1 MRHKAG
7 VFARAVLGFIVLT
20 TGWAC
25 YRNSRLDA
33 RFAAIRIG
41 ASKGE
46 IVRLLGRPSWTEP
59 CGTSFGGGL
68 PMPNCTEYI
77 YRNSFAPLIPEYYA
91 VRLDD
96 GGHVLDTYVYE
107 SP

>member
-1 MRHKAG
+1 
-7 VFARAVLGFIVLT
+7 
-20 TGWAC
+20 
-25 YRNSRLDA
+25 
-33 RFAAIRIG
+33 
-41 ASKGE
+41 
-46 IVRLLGRPSWTEP
+46 
-59 CGTSFGGGL
+59 
-68 PMPNCTEYI
+68 MPNCTEYI